1 MNNLFFELIRV
12 SLGIQKG
19 LSRVPSAEEWVELY
33 ELAKEQ
39 TLRGICSLGVQSVY
53 KDAKYREGLSE
64 ILFLKWIG
72 FANIIK
78 EKNRIVNKQC
88 LLLKEHFSQ
97 HGFNCS
103 ILKGQGLAALYR
115 IGEVD
120 LRLLRQC
127 GDIDVYVEGGRDKVQ
142 KHINQLF
149 GECEYDYKNVH
160 APFFEDTS
168 VEVHWIPEILMNLFY
183 NNRLQK
189 YWKEYENELIANV
202 VELPEGIGEINVPT
216 IAMNRFYILLH
227 TYRHAFDEGV
237 GLRQVM
243 DYYFVLLQERG
254 DVWKEK
260 TMQLVK
266 EFGMEKFAAAMM
278 WIMEEVFHLDEDY
291 LLCEPDEKEGRFL
304 LNDIMQSGNFGI
316 YDKRVKKV
324 TGPRSVRVMANKF
337 QRAPHLI
344 LHYPIE
350 VFWCPIWMAYHFV
363 WKRTVGR
370 YN

>member
-12 SLGIQKG
+12 SLGVQKG
-19 LSRVPSAEEWVELY
+19 LSRVPSAEEWEGLY
-33 ELAKEQ
+33 EIAKEQ
-39 TLRGICSLGVQSVY
+39 TLRGICSLGVQALY
-53 KDAKYREGLSE
+53 KDARYRDGMSE
-64 ILFLKWIG
+64 TLFLKWIG
-72 FANIIK
+72 YANIIK

-88 LLLKEHFSQ
+88 ILLKDHFTQ
-97 HGFNCS
+97 YGFICS
-103 ILKGQGLAALYR
+103 IMKGQGLAALYR
-115 IGEVD
+115 NGEVD

-127 GDIDVYVEGGRDKVQ
+127 GDIDVYVEGGRDKVH

-160 APFFEDTS
+160 APFFEDTR

-183 NNRLQK
+183 NNRLQQ
-189 YWKEYENELIANV
+189 YWKEHENELIADV
-202 VELPEGIGEINVPT
+202 VELPEGVGEINIPSLAV
-216 IAMNRFYILLH
+216 NRFYILLH
-227 TYRHAFDEGV
+227 TYRHIFGKGV

-243 DYYFVLLQERG
+243 DYYFVLRQEG
-254 DVWKEK
+254 YGAGKEE
-260 TMQLVK
+260 TMKLVK
-266 EFGMEKFAAAMM
+266 EFGMTKFAAAMM

-324 TGPRSVRVMANKF
+324 AGPLLVRTIASHL
-337 QRAPHLI
+337 QRAPHFL
-344 LHYPIE
+344 LHYPLE
-350 VFWCPIWMAYHFV
+350 ALCPPIWMAYHFV

>member
-19 LSRVPSAEEWVELY
+19 LSRVPSAEEWEDLY
-33 ELAKEQ
+33 ELSKKQ
-39 TLRGICSLGVQSVY
+39 SLCGVCSRGVQVLY
-53 KDAKYREGLSE
+53 KDTTCRGGLSE
-64 ILFLKWIG
+64 TLFLKWIG

-88 LLLKEHFSQ
+88 IFLKEHFSQ

-115 IGEVD
+115 NGEVD

-142 KHINQLF
+142 KHINHLF
-149 GECEYDYKNVH
+149 GECEFDYKNVH

-189 YWKEYENELIANV
+189 FWKEHVDELFSDVAV
-202 VELPEGIGEINVPT
+202 LPENLGEIHVPSL
-216 IAMNRFYILLH
+216 AMNRFFILLH
-227 TYRHAFDEGV
+227 AYRHVFGEGV

-243 DYYFVLLQERG
+243 DYYFVLLQEG
-254 DVWKEK
+254 NGAGKEE
-260 TMQLVK
+260 TMKLVK

-278 WIMEEVFHLDEDY
+278 WIMVEVFYLDEKY
-291 LLCEPDEKEGRFL
+291 LLCDPDEKEGRFL

-324 TGPRSVRVMANKF
+324 EGSKFLRVVATDL

-344 LHYPIE
+344 SHYPME
-350 VFWCPIWMAYHFV
+350 VLWYPIWMAFHFV
-363 WKRTVGR
+363 WKRSVGR
-370 YN
+370 SK